1 MRPDLTRAWNGG
13 ALSTKRRNAG
23 TPERRNARTLGRRV
37 AGTPERRNAGT
48 PERRVAGSPGPRRPF
63 IFIFIKILYYYPDLV
78 SITYDLKY
86 GYKENF
92 KIILLN
98 IIFPLYLYRKPSC
111 FQIIFKNHVLKVYTF
126 IIMFWSFEAQ
136 FPFVASELTSP
147 KNCPSNLEFSVSIL

>member
-1 MRPDLTRAWNGG
+1 MYVSEQ
-13 ALSTKRRNAG
+13 LSGNLSGNDSRNDS
-23 TPERRNARTLGRRV
+23 RNHST
-37 AGTPERRNAGT
+37 
-48 PERRVAGSPGPRRPF
+48 RRPF
-63 IFIFIKILYYYPDLV
+63 IFILIKILYYYPGFV

-136 FPFVASELTSP
+136 FPFVESELTSP
-147 KNCPSNLEFSVSIL
+147 NNCPSNLEFSVSIL